1 MSKSAGTL
9 QTSHQATYIPPRL
22 MPGYK
27 GHCPGLKFD
36 YGETYGNATA
46 KQFQDYRSETLNT
59 SKSIYANGGQ
69 FPTVYTHNPDL
80 VISARDRT
88 RERHRIEPKYS
99 LTNQNYD
106 RKEELLKFDKL
117 AQEHREH
124 YKDRTGTMQRVDE
137 FLIPKSAAEMYKLD
151 TKLEEVEKV
160 DTRGATAAKRDVNR
174 PVARRPQ
181 PPATSNSRESTVR
194 DRAMRDVHFE
204 SR

>member
-1 MSKSAGTL
+1 MLLLSTN
-9 QTSHQATYIPPRL
+9 TSIHFMKCAFWFIFR
-22 MPGYK
+22 YK

-106 RKEELLKFDKL
+106 RKEELSKFDQVQCTSVRVSSLKVTKKQQSGCHCITHTFKKL
-117 AQEHREH
+117 CALILQDFSETLNFNPLHLSEKRCLLVCIISAQL
-124 YKDRTGTMQRVDE
+124 TC
-137 FLIPKSAAEMYKLD
+137 
-151 TKLEEVEKV
+151 
-160 DTRGATAAKRDVNR
+160 
-174 PVARRPQ
+174 
-181 PPATSNSRESTVR
+181 
-194 DRAMRDVHFE
+194 
-204 SR
+204 